1 MTKTMSGRA
10 AGRKG
15 LKATKTTA
23 PIADQ
28 TAQNAM
34 ITRTLGRAAART
46 K

>member
-1 MTKTMSGRA
+1 MTKTMSGLA

-15 LKATKTTA
+15 LKATKTA
-23 PIADQ
+23 DPIADQ

-34 ITRTLGRAAART
+34 ITTTLGRAAAGT